1 MGGFAMPL
9 KTAQETIARRTL
21 LARGGS
27 ALAGLA
33 LLDSAFAKAFALQ
46 PGEEVIPWLDQP
58 PPLPPGADPNQNLQR
73 WEDLVGS
80 FITPNDKF
88 FSIAHYERPAIDAQS
103 WSLGIGG
110 LVRRPRSFTLA
121 ELKAR
126 PRREIIFT
134 IECSGDRGFPFF
146 ISAVS
151 TARWAGT
158 PLAPIL
164 AEAAPLENGIEVVF
178 VGSDM
183 GEETVRDLTFPETF
197 ARSMSLDDAMDPKN
211 LLCWEM
217 NGAPLPRANGF
228 PLRLIAPGWYGIA
241 NVKWLKRIELR
252 ATRLENRFMGRDYV
266 SIREEQRDGQSFW
279 AETSVGRWRINSA
292 PGRVIRQGSQYRI
305 AGAAWGAEIARVEVQ
320 IDGGSWVR
328 ATLDRSPSEF
338 AWKFW
343 SLGWRPAPGEHT
355 IASRAIDTAGNVQPA
370 MDDPEIV
377 NKHTF
382 WESNGQITRQVLI
395 A

>member
-1 MGGFAMPL
+1 MLL
-9 KTAQETIARRTL
+9 KAAQETIARRTL

-80 FITPNDKF
+80 FITPNDQF
-88 FSIAHYERPAIDAQS
+88 YSIAHYERPAIDAQR

-183 GEETVRDLTFPETF
+183 GEETVRDLTFTENF

-217 NGAPLPRANGF
+217 NGAPLLRANGF

-241 NVKWLKRIELR
+241 NVKWLKRIEVR
-252 ATRLENRFMGRDYV
+252 DRRLENRFMGRDYV
-266 SIREEQRDGQSFW
+266 TIREEQRDGQSF
-279 AETSVGRWRINSA
+279 GPKPRSA
-292 PGRVIRQGSQYRI
+292 GGASIPHP
-305 AGAAWGAEIARVEVQ
+305 AG
-320 IDGGSWVR
+320 
-328 ATLDRSPSEF
+328 
-338 AWKFW
+338 
-343 SLGWRPAPGEHT
+343 
-355 IASRAIDTAGNVQPA
+355 
-370 MDDPEIV
+370 
-377 NKHTF
+377 
-382 WESNGQITRQVLI
+382 
-395 A
+395 

>member
-1 MGGFAMPL
+1 MLL

-27 ALAGLA
+27 ALAGLV
-33 LLDSAFAKAFALQ
+33 LLDSAFAKAFAVP
-46 PGEEVIPWLDQP
+46 PGGEVIPWLDQP
-58 PPLPPGADPNQNLQR
+58 PPVPPPAADIIQNLQR
-73 WEDLVGS
+73 WEDLGS
-80 FITPNDKF
+80 FITPNDTF
-88 FSIAHYERPAIDAQS
+88 YSIAHYGRPAIDAQN
-103 WSLGIGG
+103 WSLEIGG

-126 PRREIIFT
+126 PRRDTIFT
-134 IECSGDRGFPFF
+134 IECSGDRGLPFLF
-146 ISAVS
+146 SAVS

-158 PLAPIL
+158 PLALIL
-164 AEAAPLENGIEVVF
+164 AEAEPLENGIEVVF

-183 GEETVRDLTFPETF
+183 GEETVRDLTFPSNF

-241 NVKWLKRIELR
+241 NVKWLERIELR
-252 ATRLENRFMGRDYV
+252 ATRFENRFMGRDYV
-266 SIREEQRDGQSFW
+266 TIREEQRNGQSFW
-279 AETSVGRWRINSA
+279 AETLVGRWRINSA
-292 PGRVIRQGSQYRI
+292 PGRVIRQGGYYRI

-328 ATLDRSPSEF
+328 AMVDKSPGEFAWRFWFLDWRSPS
-338 AWKFW
+338 
-343 SLGWRPAPGEHT
+343 PGEHT
-355 IASRAIDTAGNVQPA
+355 IASRAIDATGNIQPA

-377 NKHTF
+377 NKHTY
-382 WESNGQITRQVLI
+382 WESNGQIARHILI
-395 A
+395 T

>member
-1 MGGFAMPL
+1 MLLNPAH
-9 KTAQETIARRTL
+9 QRIARRTL
-21 LARGGS
+21 LARGGG

-33 LLDSAFAKAFALQ
+33 LLDSAVAKAFALQ

-58 PPLPPGADPNQNLQR
+58 PPFPPGADPDLNLQL
-73 WEDLVGS
+73 WEDLGS

-103 WSLGIGG
+103 WSLEISG
-110 LVRRPRSFTLA
+110 LVRQPRSFTLA
-121 ELKAR
+121 QLKAR
-126 PRREIIFT
+126 PRRETIFT

-151 TARWAGT
+151 TARWAGA

-164 AEAAPLENGIEVVF
+164 AEAGPLENAIEVVF
-178 VGSDM
+178 VANDM
-183 GEETVRDLTFPETF
+183 GDETVRDLTFPANF

-241 NVKWLKRIELR
+241 NVKWLQRIELR
-252 ATRLENRFMGRDYV
+252 ATRFENRFMGRDYV
-266 SIREEQRDGQSFW
+266 TIREEQRNGQSFW

-292 PGRVIRQGSQYRI
+292 PGRVIRQGGHYRI
-305 AGAAWGAEIARVEVQ
+305 AGAAWGPAIARVEVQ

-343 SLGWRPAPGEHT
+343 AVGWRPTPGEHT
-355 IASRAIDTAGNVQPA
+355 IASRAIDAAGNIQPA
-370 MDDPEIV
+370 PDDPDIV

-382 WESNGQITRQVLI
+382 WESNGQIARRVLI
-395 A
+395 TS

>member
-1 MGGFAMPL
+1 ML
-9 KTAQETIARRTL
+9 LRTAQETIARRTL

-33 LLDSAFAKAFALQ
+33 LLDSAFAKAFAVQ
-46 PGEEVIPWLDQP
+46 PRQEVIPWLDQP
-58 PPLPPGADPNQNLQR
+58 PPVPPPAADIIQNLQP
-73 WEDLVGS
+73 WEDLGS

-88 FSIAHYERPAIDAQS
+88 YSIAHYGRPAIDAQG
-103 WSLGIGG
+103 WSLEIGG
-110 LVRRPRSFTLA
+110 LVRQARSFTLA

-126 PRREIIFT
+126 PRREVIFT
-134 IECSGDRGFPFF
+134 IECSGDRGLPFF
-146 ISAVS
+146 LSGVS
-151 TARWAGT
+151 TARWVGT

-164 AEAAPLENGIEVVF
+164 AEAEPLESGIEVVF
-178 VGSDM
+178 VGNDM
-183 GEETVRDLTFPETF
+183 GEETVRDLTFPTHF

-241 NVKWLKRIELR
+241 NVKWLERIELR

-266 SIREEQRDGQSFW
+266 TIREEQRNGETFW

-292 PGRVIRQGSQYRI
+292 PGRVIRQDGRYRI
-305 AGAAWGAEIARVEVQ
+305 AGAAWGAAIARVEVR

-328 ATLDRSPSEF
+328 AMVDRSPSEF
-338 AWKFW
+338 AWRFW
-343 SLGWRPAPGEHT
+343 FLDWRSPSPGEHT
-355 IASRAIDTAGNVQPA
+355 IASRAIDAAGNIQPA
-370 MDDPEIV
+370 MGDPEIAG
-377 NKHTF
+377 KHTIR
-382 WESNGQITRQVLI
+382 ESNGQIERHILI

>member
-1 MGGFAMPL
+1 MFL

-21 LARGGS
+21 LARGGC

-33 LLDSAFAKAFALQ
+33 LLDSTFAKAFAVQ
-46 PGEEVIPWLDQP
+46 PGEEVIPWADQP
-58 PPLPPGADPNQNLQR
+58 PPVPPPAADAIHNLQR
-73 WEDLVGS
+73 WEDLGS

-88 FSIAHYERPAIDAQS
+88 YSIAHYGRPAIDARS
-103 WSLGIGG
+103 WSLEISG

-126 PRREIIFT
+126 PRRETVFT
-134 IECSGDRGFPFF
+134 IECSGDRGLPFLF
-146 ISAVS
+146 SAVS

-164 AEAAPLENGIEVVF
+164 AEAEPLENGIEVVF
-178 VGSDM
+178 VGTDM
-183 GEETVRDLTFPETF
+183 GDETVRDLTFSANF

-217 NGAPLPRANGF
+217 NGAPLPQANGF

-241 NVKWLKRIELR
+241 NVKWLERIELR
-252 ATRLENRFMGRDYV
+252 ATRFENRFMGRDYV
-266 SIREEQRDGQSFW
+266 TIREEQRNGQSFW
-279 AETSVGRWRINSA
+279 AETSVSRWRINSA
-292 PGRVIRQGSQYRI
+292 PGRVIHQGSQYRI
-305 AGAAWGAEIARVEVQ
+305 AGAAWGAPIARVEVQ
-320 IDGGSWVR
+320 IDGGSWLR
-328 ATLDRSPSEF
+328 ATIDHSPSEF

-343 SLGWRPAPGEHT
+343 SLEWRPAPGEHT

-377 NKHTF
+377 GKHTY
-382 WESNGQITRQVLI
+382 WESNGQITRHVLI

>member
-1 MGGFAMPL
+1 
-9 KTAQETIARRTL
+9 
-21 LARGGS
+21 
-27 ALAGLA
+27 
-33 LLDSAFAKAFALQ
+33 
-46 PGEEVIPWLDQP
+46 
-58 PPLPPGADPNQNLQR
+58 
-73 WEDLVGS
+73 
-80 FITPNDKF
+80 
-88 FSIAHYERPAIDAQS
+88 
-103 WSLGIGG
+103 
-110 LVRRPRSFTLA
+110 LA

-151 TARWAGT
+151 TARWVGT

-183 GEETVRDLTFPETF
+183 GDETVRDLTFPENF
-197 ARSMSLDDAMDPKN
+197 ARSMSLDDAMDPRN

-241 NVKWLKRIELR
+241 NVKWLERIELR
-252 ATRLENRFMGRDYV
+252 DRRLENRFMGRDYV
-266 SIREEQRDGQSFW
+266 TIREEQRDGQSFW

-292 PGRVIRQGSQYRI
+292 PGRVIHQGSQYRI

-320 IDGGSWVR
+320 IDDGSWVR
-328 ATLDRSPSEF
+328 ATLDPSPSEF

-343 SLGWRPAPGEHT
+343 SLGWRPTPGEHT

-377 NKHTF
+377 NKHTY
-382 WESNGQITRQVLI
+382 WESNGQIARQVLI

>member
-1 MGGFAMPL
+1 MLP
-9 KTAQETIARRTL
+9 KPAQQTIARRTL

-27 ALAGLA
+27 AVAGLA
-33 LLDSAFAKAFALQ
+33 LLDSVFAKAFAGQ

-58 PPLPPGADPNQNLQR
+58 PLVPPPAADIIQNLQR
-73 WEDLVGS
+73 WEDLGS
-80 FITPNDKF
+80 FITPNDQF
-88 FSIAHYERPAIDAQS
+88 YSIAHYGRPAIDAQS
-103 WSLGIGG
+103 WSLEIDG

-126 PRREIIFT
+126 PRREVIFT
-134 IECSGDRGFPFF
+134 IECSGDRGLPFLF
-146 ISAVS
+146 SAVS

-164 AEAAPLENGIEVVF
+164 AEAEPLEDGIEVVF

-183 GEETVRDLTFPETF
+183 GEETVRDLTFPANF

-241 NVKWLKRIELR
+241 NVKWLERIELR
-252 ATRLENRFMGRDYV
+252 ATRFENRFMGRDYV
-266 SIREEQRDGQSFW
+266 TIREEQRNGQSFW

-292 PGRVIRQGSQYRI
+292 PGRVIRQDGHYRI
-305 AGAAWGAEIARVEVQ
+305 AGAAWGAAIARVEVQ
-320 IDGGSWVR
+320 FDGGSWVS
-328 ATLDRSPSEF
+328 AMLDRSPGEF
-338 AWKFW
+338 AWRFW
-343 SLGWRPAPGEHT
+343 FLDWRSPSPGEHT
-355 IASRAIDTAGNVQPA
+355 IASRAIDATGNIQPA

-377 NKHTF
+377 GKHTI
-382 WESNGQITRQVLI
+382 WESNGQIARHILI

>member
-1 MGGFAMPL
+1 MGGFAMLL
-9 KTAQETIARRTL
+9 KATQETIARRTL
-21 LARGGS
+21 LARGGG

-33 LLDSAFAKAFALQ
+33 LLDSAFAKAFAVQ

-58 PPLPPGADPNQNLQR
+58 PPLPPPAGDQVNLQR
-73 WEDLVGS
+73 WEDLGS

-88 FSIAHYERPAIDAQS
+88 YSIAHYGRPAIDAQS
-103 WSLGIGG
+103 WSLEISG
-110 LVRRPRSFTLA
+110 LVRRPRTFTLA

-134 IECSGDRGFPFF
+134 MECSGDRGFPFF

-164 AEAAPLENGIEVVF
+164 AETEPLENGIEVVF

-183 GEETVRDLTFPETF
+183 GEETVRDLTFPANF

-241 NVKWLKRIELR
+241 NVKWLKRIEL
-252 ATRLENRFMGRDYV
+252 
-266 SIREEQRDGQSFW
+266 
-279 AETSVGRWRINSA
+279 
-292 PGRVIRQGSQYRI
+292 
-305 AGAAWGAEIARVEVQ
+305 
-320 IDGGSWVR
+320 
-328 ATLDRSPSEF
+328 
-338 AWKFW
+338 
-343 SLGWRPAPGEHT
+343 
-355 IASRAIDTAGNVQPA
+355 
-370 MDDPEIV
+370 
-377 NKHTF
+377 
-382 WESNGQITRQVLI
+382 
-395 A
+395 

>member
-1 MGGFAMPL
+1 MRL
-9 KTAQETIARRTL
+9 NTAHRTIARRTL
-21 LARGGS
+21 LARGGG

-33 LLDSAFAKAFALQ
+33 LLDTAFAKAFALQ
-46 PGEEVIPWLDQP
+46 SGEEVIPWLDQP
-58 PPLPPGADPNQNLQR
+58 PPFPPGADPSQNLQL
-73 WEDLVGS
+73 WEDLGS

-103 WSLGIGG
+103 WSLEISG
-110 LVRRPRSFTLA
+110 LVRQPRSFTLA

-126 PRREIIFT
+126 RRRETIFT
-134 IECSGDRGFPFF
+134 IECSGDRGFPSFV
-146 ISAVS
+146 SAVS

-164 AEAAPLENGIEVVF
+164 AEAEPLENAIEVVF

-183 GEETVRDLTFPETF
+183 GEETVRDLTFPANF
-197 ARSMSLDDAMDPKN
+197 ARSMSLEDAMDPKN

-217 NGAPLPRANGF
+217 NGAPLPRPNGF

-241 NVKWLKRIELR
+241 NVKWLERIELR

-266 SIREEQRDGQSFW
+266 TIREEQRNRQSFW

-292 PGRVIRQGSQYRI
+292 PGRVLRHGARYRI
-305 AGAAWGAEIARVEVQ
+305 AGAAWGAAIARVEVQ

-328 ATLDRSPSEF
+328 AVLDKGVGEF
-338 AWKFW
+338 AWRFW
-343 SLGWRPAPGEHT
+343 FLDWGSPSPGEHT
-355 IASRAIDTAGNVQPA
+355 IASRAIDAAGNIQPA
-370 MDDPEIV
+370 PDDPDIV

-382 WESNGQITRQVLI
+382 WESNQQTTRHILI
-395 A
+395 ASSP

>member
-1 MGGFAMPL
+1 MLL
-9 KTAQETIARRTL
+9 KAAQETIARRTL

-33 LLDSAFAKAFALQ
+33 LLDSAFAKAFAVQ

-58 PPLPPGADPNQNLQR
+58 PPVPPPAADIIQNLQR
-73 WEDLVGS
+73 WEDLSS

-88 FSIAHYERPAIDAQS
+88 YSIAHYERPAIDAQS
-103 WSLGIGG
+103 WSLEISG
-110 LVRRPRSFTLA
+110 LVRRPRSFSLA
-121 ELKAR
+121 ELRAR

-134 IECSGDRGFPFF
+134 IECSGDRGLPFF
-146 ISAVS
+146 LSAVS

-164 AEAAPLENGIEVVF
+164 AEAEPREDGIEVVF

-252 ATRLENRFMGRDYV
+252 DRRLENRFMGRDYV
-266 SIREEQRDGQSFW
+266 TIREEQHDRQSFW

-292 PGRVIRQGSQYRI
+292 PGRVIRQRRHYRI
-305 AGAAWGAEIARVEVQ
+305 AGAAWGGRIARVEVQ

-328 ATLDRSPSEF
+328 PVLDKGVGFAWRFWFLDWGSPS
-338 AWKFW
+338 
-343 SLGWRPAPGEHT
+343 PGEHT
-355 IASRAIDTAGNVQPA
+355 IASRAIDAAGNIQPA
-370 MDDPEIV
+370 PDDPDIV

-382 WESNGQITRQVLI
+382 WESNQQVARHILI